1 MKRLALLVALV
12 LAVHALCMFPRE
24 ARAQAGTQVRVLV
37 SVGSSRGIGNEVPL
51 RHAGDDAA
59 NVRDAFVEGGW
70 VSPSNAFVLREV
82 TREMLFAVLDRVKAL
97 TAGKRPDDVL
107 FLFYYSGHGTR
118 TELHVGGVAVPLA
131 DVAAKISQV
140 PAAFRLVVTDACRTM
155 PGREK
160 GATAEPA
167 FDLKLGAPLEARGT
181 VWLHATADG
190 EAAQES
196 DELGGALFTHHWV
209 QGLRGAADVNGDGN
223 VTLDESYAYAHGQT
237 LLRSSRGSGVYQRP
251 AMQLDLKE
259 AAPVTLTHTRIPRA
273 EIELPRGADT
283 HYLVY
288 GYNTHT
294 IAAEVFGVAD
304 RTITVSVPPG
314 RYVVQARRG
323 HGDGATEVRI
333 ARAEKRTLLATDFRA
348 YSRELLVQKGGA
360 IPSFPLSLAGSYG
373 GVLGGYAGYGHGGA
387 LGLTVLVEGF
397 ELGPHATFVLGGED
411 IGANRSTTT
420 TVGIGSRGAYRFLE
434 NAPVQLIVGGG
445 VIGEATWQKL
455 RRLDADVV
463 GAAGYP
469 VETRYRAFGVGGE
482 LFVRIERTFADRIF
496 MGLELGGAI
505 LGVKTDTIQAFPRAN
520 ASFVLGARL

>member
-1 MKRLALLVALV
+1 MKPLALLVALV
-12 LAVHALCMFPRE
+12 LGIHALCMFPRE

-70 VSPSNAFVLREV
+70 VAPSNAFVLREV

-140 PAAFRLVVTDACRTM
+140 PAAFRLVVTDACRTT

-167 FDLKLGAPLEARGT
+167 FDLNLGAPLEARGS

-259 AAPVTLTHTRIPRA
+259 AAPITLTHTRIARA

-288 GYNTHT
+288 GYNSHS
-294 IAAEVFGVAD
+294 IAAEVFGIAD
-304 RTITVSVPPG
+304 RSITVSVPPG

-323 HGDGATEVRI
+323 QGDGATEVRL
-333 ARAEKRTLLATDFRA
+333 ARAEKRTLVATDFRA

-360 IPSFPLSLAGSYG
+360 IPSYPLSIAASYG
-373 GVLGGYAGYGHGGA
+373 GLLGGYAGRGHGGA

-397 ELGPHATFVLGGED
+397 ELGPHATFALGGED

-420 TVGIGSRGAYRFLE
+420 TVGIGSRVGYRLFE
-434 NAPVQLIVGGG
+434 NAPLQLIVGGG
-445 VIGEATWQKL
+445 VLGEATWQTV
-455 RRLDADVV
+455 RRLDADVT
-463 GAAGYP
+463 GPAGYP
-469 VETRYRAFGVGGE
+469 VEAKYRAFGLGGE
-482 LFVRIERTFADRIF
+482 LFVRAERTLGDRLF
-496 MGLELGGAI
+496 LGLELGGAI
-505 LGVKTDTIQAFPRAN
+505 VGAKTDTIQAFPRAN
-520 ASFVLGARL
+520 GSFFLGVRL